1 MKRRIKRIAP
11 LQAGKMLGVLYA
23 GFGLLFLPFFALAA
37 IGGAFA
43 QHAAQGQGGSAAA
56 PALTAG
62 VMLVMSVLFPV
73 FYGVMGFIF
82 GVISAAIYHLVAQWI
97 GGIELEVE

>member
-11 LQAGKMLGVLYA
+11 LQAGKILGVLYA

-43 QHAAQGQGGSAAA
+43 QHAAQGQGGSATA
-56 PALTAG
+56 PALAG
-62 VMLVMSVLFPV
+62 GVLLLMSLLFPI

-82 GVISAAIYHLVAQWI
+82 GVVTAAIYNLVAQWI
-97 GGIELEVE
+97 GGLEVEVE